1 MFKTI
6 LVAIDGSGYARE
18 ALRVAN
24 DLAKTYGSRLVLLHV
39 VDNKPLPKELRHF
52 AEMEDVTAPT
62 LPTAVGERI
71 LDDWQ
76 RRAAESGV
84 SDIKTLLREGDPAG
98 QIIEAAK
105 DHGGAATRVPEQDA
119 GQSSS
124 IEGAGSHRG
133 HDGPQIEDLLVVAV
147 LLEEIRPLERL
158 NVVGHAR
165 MAEVEAM
172 RDEARARELFGD
184 AREHPVVLVALEAVG
199 DKDHA
204 GGRLARRMG
213 VADDR
218 LTV

>member
-18 ALRVAN
+18 AHRVAN

-105 DHGGAATRVPEQDA
+105 DQDA
-119 GQSSS
+119 DVIVMGF
-124 IEGAGSHRG
+124 RG
-133 HDGPQIEDLLVVAV
+133 HGALAELLLGSVSHK
-147 LLEEIRPLERL
+147 
-158 NVVGHAR
+158 VGQ
-165 MAEVEAM
+165 
-172 RDEARARELFGD
+172 
-184 AREHPVVLVALEAVG
+184 
-199 DKDHA
+199 
-204 GGRLARRMG
+204 LAPCTCM
-213 VADDR
+213 
-218 LTV
+218 TVR